1 MVKNEVVFVFGA
13 HTDDFVIGA
22 GGTIAKY
29 MKEGKKIISVVFSLG
44 ELSHPWI
51 KDHVIKDVR
60 EKETLIAGEIMGCE
74 TVFLKLR
81 DQKIKKDYDS
91 LNIEKELLKLFEKE
105 KPTKVFTHSLEDPH
119 PDHKTVHRITL
130 ELYNKL
136 TTKIKPEI
144 YVYSVW
150 NPVSFNTKWPALYV
164 NITKTFGKKLEALKT
179 FESQKIH
186 VAYPFLLLLFR
197 AFKEGL
203 KIRTLFGEKFYRI
216 K

>member
-1 MVKNEVVFVFGA
+1 M
-13 HTDDFVIGA
+13 
-22 GGTIAKY
+22 
-29 MKEGKKIISVVFSLG
+29 
-44 ELSHPWI
+44 
-51 KDHVIKDVR
+51 
-60 EKETLIAGEIMGCE
+60 
-74 TVFLKLR
+74 
-81 DQKIKKDYDS
+81 
-91 LNIEKELLKLFEKE
+91 FEKE

>member
-22 GGTIAKY
+22 GGTIANY
-29 MKEGKKIISVVFSLG
+29 MKEGKKVISVVFSLG
-44 ELSHPWI
+44 ELSHPWM
-51 KDHVIKDVR
+51 KDHVIKGVR

-74 TVFLKLR
+74 TIFLKLR
-81 DQKIKKDYDS
+81 DQKIQEDYDK

-130 ELYNKL
+130 GLYDKL